1 MSLLPR
7 AGSTPPSSLSPTRCR
22 YARRR
27 RSLRAGGA
35 ARRCYTGWPWVSAAA
50 AAYLYRRPRRFR
62 TLAVAGVHHT
72 GAARL
77 LPLRGQAARLILGK
91 PMIQVP
97 YALAPAPPLHSLCL
111 FLSRLRLLLLVLTP
125 DPTAR
130 TAADAQM
137 GMLVVFICTPLCP
150 LVFFLCKLQLFYLY
164 SDSCV
169 SVLGAV

>member
-1 MSLLPR
+1 MPNQSSVALLTRNSWHDTVSWRLGRRDSLEEQNSYSRGVSLLPR

-91 PMIQVP
+91 PMIQV
-97 YALAPAPPLHSLCL
+97 HNL
-111 FLSRLRLLLLVLTP
+111 FQCDLFGGNTP
-125 DPTAR
+125 
-130 TAADAQM
+130 
-137 GMLVVFICTPLCP
+137 
-150 LVFFLCKLQLFYLY
+150 
-164 SDSCV
+164 
-169 SVLGAV
+169 